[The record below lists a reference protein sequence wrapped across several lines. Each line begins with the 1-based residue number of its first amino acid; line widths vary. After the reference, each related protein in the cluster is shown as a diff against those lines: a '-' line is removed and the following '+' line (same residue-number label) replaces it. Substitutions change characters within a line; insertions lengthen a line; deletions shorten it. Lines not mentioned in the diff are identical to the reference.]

1 MFIVRYS
8 CCGSGAQQQDISWM
22 KDTEVVQLKKSRSTL
37 DKHRGAFILGAVGLI
52 VAVVFIACI
61 LSWRQEKKNE
71 EKINIGLAYLSGLEK
86 KDVTAISEQIDAIK
100 AARSLQLA
108 EIDENAVWS
117 GFDSTMILGDS
128 RAVGFRFYEFLP
140 ENQVIAESGRK
151 ITDVTSEIEKIKT
164 ISPKQVFL
172 CFGLN
177 DIKSEL
183 WPEPAEYAGAYREV
197 VDLLSQELPGTTV
210 YINSILPAI
219 GSGYESYAGYARIG
233 DYNAALQQMAQDN
246 GCRFID
252 NTSIAQE
259 HMDLYEADG
268 LHLQKDFYKYWAA
281 NMLAEVKN
289 Q

>member
-1 MFIVRYS
+1 M
-8 CCGSGAQQQDISWM
+8 
-22 KDTEVVQLKKSRSTL
+22 KKSRSTP
-37 DKHRGAFILGAVGLI
+37 DKNKGIFILGAVVLI
-52 VAVVFIACI
+52 VVVIFIVCI
-61 LSWRQEKKNE
+61 QSWRQEKKNE
-71 EKINIGLAYLSGLEK
+71 EKINRGLAYLSGLEQR
-86 KDVTAISEQIDAIK
+86 DVAAISEQIDAIK
-100 AARSLQLA
+100 ATRSLQLA

-117 GFDSTMILGDS
+117 GFDSAMILGDS

-151 ITDVTSEIEKIKT
+151 ITDITSEIDTIKT

-183 WPEPAEYAGAYREV
+183 WPEPADYAGAYREV
-197 VDLLSQELPGTTV
+197 VALLSQELPGTTI

-246 GCRFID
+246 GYRFID
-252 NTSIAQE
+252 NTTIAQE

-268 LHLQKDFYKYWAA
+268 LHVQKDFYKYWAA